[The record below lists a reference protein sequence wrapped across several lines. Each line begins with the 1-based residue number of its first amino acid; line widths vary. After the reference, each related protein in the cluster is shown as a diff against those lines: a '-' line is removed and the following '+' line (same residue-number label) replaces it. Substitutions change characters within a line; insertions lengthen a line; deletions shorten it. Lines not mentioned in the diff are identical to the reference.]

1 MKSTIQRVLFAVAV
15 ATFGAG
21 AVGTASA
28 QTTSSAPGATP
39 EHRMHGHH
47 HHFGGP
53 LVGPLLQAT
62 KQLGLTAQQQSVI
75 QGYLKAAHQPHQA
88 AAQPQGPGMTV
99 LADPG
104 NQNYATAV
112 TALQS
117 AASARIAKEQQLAE
131 SIYNELNS
139 VQKTQ
144 LPTVLASIQAKEQ
157 ARRAAWAAKH
167 TTSNG

>member
-1 MKSTIQRVLFAVAV
+1 MKSTIQRVLFAVAL
-15 ATFGAG
+15 ATLGAG

-28 QTTSSAPGATP
+28 QTTSSAPGAAP
-39 EHRMHGHH
+39 QHHFRGHH

-88 AAQPQGPGMTV
+88 GAQAQGPGITV

-104 NQNYATAV
+104 NQNYASAV
-112 TALQS
+112 
-117 AASARIAKEQQLAE
+117 AAVQAAAGARVAKEQQLAE
-131 SIYNELNS
+131 LIYNELS
-139 VQKTQ
+139 SAQKTQ
-144 LPTVLASIQAKEQ
+144 LPTVLAAMQAKEQ

>member
-1 MKSTIQRVLFAVAV
+1 MSWRIAFMKSTIQRVLFAVAV

-28 QTTSSAPGATP
+28 QSPSSAPGAAP
-39 EHRMHGHH
+39 QHHFRGH

-53 LVGPLLQAT
+53 LVGPLVQAT

-88 AAQPQGPGMTV
+88 GAQPQGPGITV

-104 NQNYATAV
+104 NQNYASAV
-112 TALQS
+112 AAAQA
-117 AASARIAKEQQLAE
+117 AASARVVKEQQLAE
-131 SIYNELNS
+131 LIYNELNS
-139 VQKTQ
+139 TQKTQ
-144 LPTVLASIQAKEQ
+144 LPTVLAAMQAKEQ
-157 ARRAAWAAKH
+157 ARRAA
-167 TTSNG
+167 